1 MYICKYLCFVFFY
14 FPSDG
19 DCDSD
24 FFRAATLPKLS
35 TQGSALLI
43 PSRRVGH
50 LCSAGPAQGDLTSGQ
65 RPPSRV
71 GHQVTVCDACK
82 GGSKGPMLVRV
93 LFSTYELDQ
102 LSLSDLQTKVA
113 YELNAVSLH

>member
-1 MYICKYLCFVFFY
+1 MCVLFFY

-71 GHQVTVCDACK
+71 GHQVTVCDACATECDACATEYDCI
-82 GGSKGPMLVRV
+82 SSIVIACYLLAARLRRDTSHHERP
-93 LFSTYELDQ
+93 
-102 LSLSDLQTKVA
+102 
-113 YELNAVSLH
+113 

>member
-1 MYICKYLCFVFFY
+1 MYICKYVCFVFFY

-24 FFRAATLPKLS
+24 FFRASTLPKLS

-71 GHQVTVCDACK
+71 GHQVTVCDACA
-82 GGSKGPMLVRV
+82 
-93 LFSTYELDQ
+93 TEYD
-102 LSLSDLQTKVA
+102 
-113 YELNAVSLH
+113 